1 MGGKGFIPPVLYT
14 RYMQKDDVYD
24 VIIVG
29 AAAAGLT
36 AAIYTARQGMSTL
49 VIGKD
54 VGGQALLTNDIQN
67 YPGYDN
73 IDGFTLTSKFEKQA
87 KSFNAEIIYD
97 EVQKIHD
104 EDGNFKVETPSKQF
118 RSQTIILAFGK
129 TPRDL
134 GVPGEDRFKGRGL
147 SYCATCDGPLYRG
160 KTVAIVGSAEYAV
173 DAAVMLS
180 DIAEKVYQISNR
192 DRIVGDG
199 DLLTNLESRKNVVF
213 VSNSNVS
220 EIMGDQTIESIKVLN
235 VKSGSEE
242 EYNVDGI
249 FVEIGYVAM
258 TDFVKD
264 LVNLNERKEV
274 IVDKECRTSRK
285 GVFAAGDVTDMPF
298 KQLVIST
305 GQGST
310 AALSA
315 YNYLQRLKG
324 KSIIRGDW
332 KSKKNK

>member
-1 MGGKGFIPPVLYT
+1 
-14 RYMQKDDVYD
+14 MQKDDVYD

-87 KSFNAEIIYD
+87 KRFNAEIIYD

-104 EDGNFKVETPSKQF
+104 EDGTFKVETPSKQF

-192 DRIVGDG
+192 DRLVGDG
-199 DLLTNLESRKNVVF
+199 DLLTNLDRRKNVVF

-220 EIMGDQTIESIKVLN
+220 KIMGDQTVESIKVLN

-249 FVEIGYVAM
+249 FVELGYVAM

-274 IVDKECRTSRK
+274 IADKECRTSRK

-298 KQLVIST
+298 KQLVISA

-310 AALSA
+310 AALST

-332 KSKKNK
+332 KSKKSK